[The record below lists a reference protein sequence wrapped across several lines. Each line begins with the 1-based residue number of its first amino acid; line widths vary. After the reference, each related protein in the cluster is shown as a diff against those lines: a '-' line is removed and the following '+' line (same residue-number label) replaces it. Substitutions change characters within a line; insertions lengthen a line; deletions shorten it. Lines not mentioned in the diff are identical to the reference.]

1 MIVKVTYGHDIDKAK
16 YDYVELIT
24 EADKRV
30 VFEGPAG
37 TTIFDILPTRKSLS
51 QLDDAHIQ
59 DWHCFPVS
67 SIRPTLASMAT
78 NPFAR
83 CEAKEDTERRHWGPI
98 QSSSRRKSEL
108 VIN

>member
-1 MIVKVTYGHDIDKAK
+1 MIVKVTCDHDIDKAK

-24 EADKRV
+24 EAAKRV

-59 DWHCFPVS
+59 D
-67 SIRPTLASMAT
+67 
-78 NPFAR
+78 
-83 CEAKEDTERRHWGPI
+83 
-98 QSSSRRKSEL
+98 
-108 VIN
+108 